1 MGNLQESTSMGDNA
15 HNLSKELTRILQ
27 STLGEIEVTGLTRLS
42 GGANRET
49 WSFAAENANNQTLYL
64 ILQMDRPGMER
75 LEGTCAREAKIITIA
90 KKNGVPVPNVILSGH
105 SENFNGRSFSITS
118 KIPGETIARKIL
130 RDDEWGIARQNFIPD
145 SAKALAAIHS
155 IQVTELADID
165 LQRTDDAL
173 DTLRLVYEALQD
185 PHPTFDL
192 AFRWLEK
199 NRPPPTGFTFVH
211 GDYRLGNLLF
221 GEKGLNAVLDWE
233 IAHLGDPCEDLGW
246 MCVRAWRFGGSG
258 KVAGISDYTSLL
270 DNYEIESGRR
280 ISIATLQWWEI
291 FGTLRWGIIC
301 LQMGGDFRSG
311 RTNSLEIAAIGRRVA
326 ENEYDLLTTLGEQ
339 KL

>member
-1 MGNLQESTSMGDNA
+1 MGNLQESTSMGNNA
-15 HNLSKELTRILQ
+15 QSLQKKLVEILH
-27 STLGEIEVTGLTRLS
+27 STLGRVEVAGLTRLS

-49 WSFAAENANNQTLYL
+49 WSFDAVDSDDQIHEL

-75 LEGTCAREAKIITIA
+75 LEGTCAREAKILTIA
-90 KKNGVPVPNVILSGH
+90 QKNKVPVPTVIASGH
-105 SENFNGRSFSITS
+105 SQNFNGRSFSITS
-118 KIPGETIARKIL
+118 RILGETIARKIL
-130 RDDEWGIARQNFIPD
+130 RDDKWSYARQNFISD
-145 SAKALAAIHS
+145 SAKALASIHS
-155 IQVTELADID
+155 IKKTDLVDVDIET
-165 LQRTDDAL
+165 TDNSL
-173 DTLRLVYEALQD
+173 HTLRLVYEALED

-199 NRPPPTGFTFVH
+199 NHPEPTGFSFVH

-221 GEKGLNAVLDWE
+221 GETGLNAVLDWE
-233 IAHLGDPCEDLGW
+233 IAHFGDPCEDLGW

-258 KVAGISDYTSLL
+258 TVAGISDYESLL
-270 DNYEIESGRR
+270 ESYELESGRKIPVR
-280 ISIATLQWWEI
+280 TLQWWEI
-291 FGTLRWGIIC
+291 FGTLRWGVIC

-326 ENEYDLLTTLGEQ
+326 ENEYDLLNSLGEQ

>member
-1 MGNLQESTSMGDNA
+1 MGDNA
-15 HNLSKELTRILQ
+15 RDLSKELTKILQ
-27 STLGEIEVTGLTRLS
+27 STLGETEVTGLTRLS

-49 WSFAAENANNQTLYL
+49 WSFAAENSNNQILDL

-90 KKNGVPVPNVILSGH
+90 KKTGVPVPDVILSGH
-105 SENFNGRSFSITS
+105 SENFSGRSFSITS

-130 RDDEWGIARQNFIPD
+130 RDDEWGIARQNFIAD

-155 IQVTELADID
+155 IQETELTDID

-173 DTLRLVYEALQD
+173 DTLRLVYEALKD

-192 AFRWLEK
+192 TFRWLEK
-199 NRPPPTGFTFVH
+199 NRPAPTGLTFVH

-233 IAHLGDPCEDLGW
+233 IAHLGDPSEDLGW
-246 MCVRAWRFGGSG
+246 MCERAWRFGGSG
-258 KVAGISDYTSLL
+258 KVAGISDYASLL
-270 DNYEIESGRR
+270 QNYEIESGRK

>member
-15 HNLSKELTRILQ
+15 HNLSEELTEILQ

-49 WSFAAENANNQTLYL
+49 WSFSAENSNNQTLDL

-90 KKNGVPVPNVILSGH
+90 KKNGVPVPKVILSGH

-130 RDDEWGIARQNFIPD
+130 RDDEWGVARKNFITD

-155 IQVTELADID
+155 IQKTELTDID
-165 LQRTDDAL
+165 LQSTDDAL
-173 DTLRLVYEALQD
+173 DTLRLVYEALED

-199 NRPPPTGFTFVH
+199 NRPEPTGFTFVH

-258 KVAGISDYTSLL
+258 KVAGISDYASLL
-270 DNYEIESGRR
+270 GNYEIESGRK

-301 LQMGGDFRSG
+301 LQMGGDFRNG